1 MKIIRI
7 FLIVITLAVLLAA
20 LILSFGKVTDI
31 EFESPGCGKTT
42 LYIVH
47 GRIEGMRYSM
57 PGNGSENSDDILRSK
72 NDDINYITANIT
84 GKGYSNSEVVDKIK
98 AYIESVGGKI
108 IKVTDSNYVF
118 SGLAWVCER
127 FNRTH

>member
-7 FLIVITLAVLLAA
+7 ILTAVTLGVLLIA
-20 LILSFGKVTDI
+20 LMLSFGKVTDI

-47 GRIEGMRYSM
+47 GRIEGMGYSM
-57 PGNGSENSDDILRSK
+57 PGNGSENLDNIVRSK

-84 GKGYSNSEVVDKIK
+84 RKGYSNSEVVDKIG

-108 IKVTDSNYVF
+108 TKVTEGNYVF
-118 SGLAWVCER
+118 SGLDWVYER
-127 FNRTH
+127 LSRA